1 MTEAPG
7 DRHGRGGSR
16 SDDEIYHVAEEW
28 AAVLNRAAAHQAE
41 GIIIEAALDAC
52 FDDRTSLLL
61 MSEGRSMDLAL
72 VVSAGSGDDDDYLVV
87 RFDGEAWAVDSSPV
101 DWDALEDA
109 TFAVDEP
116 AALCLRA
123 SSTKARA
130 AGES

>member
-7 DRHGRGGSR
+7 DHHGRGGSR
-16 SDDEIYHVAEEW
+16 SDDEIHQVAEQW
-28 AAVLNRAAAHQAE
+28 AAALNRAAAHQAE

-61 MSEGRSMDLAL
+61 MSEGRSDLAL
-72 VVSAGSGDDDDYLVV
+72 VVSAGSGGGDDYLVV
-87 RFDGEAWAVDSSPV
+87 RFDGEAWAVDSTPV

-130 AGES
+130 AGDS